1 MEEAWILEMYLIIDQ
16 AVQQG
21 IAAFKKGK
29 LQDTERL
36 YRALL
41 QSQPNNP
48 DATHNLGALA
58 VALSWT
64 LEAFKRLISVVIV
77 VVGLSA

>member
-1 MEEAWILEMYLIIDQ
+1 MDLIIDQ
-16 AVQQG
+16 TLQQG

-29 LQDTERL
+29 LQDAERL

-48 DATHNLGALA
+48 DATNNLGALV
-58 VALSWT
+58 VALRWT

-77 VVGLSA
+77 VFGASA